1 MELRIRVLDEREPR
15 RGKIGNPVWRYD
27 APCALESE
35 RFSRALQNILRIGRR
50 EMLKNELRRE
60 GDAMQPAK
68 LA

>member
-1 MELRIRVLDEREPR
+1 
-15 RGKIGNPVWRYD
+15 VWRYD
-27 APCALESE
+27 APSALESE

-50 EMLKNELRRE
+50 ELLTNELWRE